1 MMPTQDKISFSEEE
15 IRPSEMMA
23 NKQRCVDADREYLL
37 SRKSKWVEVVC
48 PACQSKD
55 SRFYGE
61 KMGFVYVE
69 CMQCGTVYTNPRPS
83 QKLLHDFYATSQ
95 NYEYWNRYIFPATE
109 DVRRTRIFRP
119 RAERVLE
126 YCRNLGIKSHTLIEV
141 GAGFGIFCEEVSKLS
156 VFERII
162 ALEPTP
168 DLAETCRAKGLEVIE
183 LPVEK
188 VGEYEIADVVASF
201 EVIEHLFSPRNFVE
215 QCARLLRPGGLLVLT
230 CPNVRGFDVATLG
243 MLSNTFDHEHV
254 NYFHT
259 ESLPALL
266 KRCSFEI
273 IDVRTPG
280 QLDADIVRKH
290 ALDGALDLV
299 EQPFLRE
306 VLVER
311 WEELGQ
317 HFQSFLAANRLSSH
331 MWVVG
336 RKPIADEKR
345 SRWEDFAVDDGFPR

>member
-1 MMPTQDKISFSEEE
+1 MNMAEQAGKTFNEED
-15 IRPSEMMA
+15 IRPAQMMA
-23 NKQRCVDADREYLL
+23 DKQGCVDVDREFLL
-37 SRKSKWVEVVC
+37 SRKSGWVEVAC
-48 PACQSKD
+48 PACASND
-55 SRFYGE
+55 SHFYRE
-61 KMGFVYVE
+61 KMGFVYVK
-69 CMQCGTVYTNPRPS
+69 CTQCGTVYTNPRPS

-95 NYEYWNRYIFPATE
+95 NYEYWNKYVFPAAE
-109 DVRRTRIFRP
+109 HVRRTRIFRP

-126 YCRNLGIKSHTLIEV
+126 YCDSLGIESHTLIEV
-141 GAGFGIFCEEVSKLS
+141 GAGFGIFCEEISKLGM
-156 VFERII
+156 FERII
-162 ALEPTP
+162 AVEPTP
-168 DLAETCRAKGLEVIE
+168 DLAETCRSKGLEVIH
-183 LPVEK
+183 LPIEEVDE
-188 VGEYEIADVVASF
+188 EEIADVVAAF
-201 EVIEHLFSPRNFVE
+201 EVIEHLFSPRSFVV

-266 KRCSFEI
+266 KRCGIEI
-273 IDVRTPG
+273 IDVQTPG

-290 ALDGALDLV
+290 VLDGRLDLGN
-299 EQPFLRE
+299 QPFLRE

-317 HFQSFLAANRLSSH
+317 PFQSFLAANRLSSH

-336 RKPIADEKR
+336 RKPAGNENLR
-345 SRWEDFAVDDGFPR
+345 H